1 MDVIYGL
8 IPAMVLLA
16 LGAVAVFF
24 WASRS
29 GQYDDMEGPA
39 HRILNDD
46 DDPLLPKNMQEQKD
60 EEAGIEI
67 ESKRETEKNSE
78 SR

>member
-16 LGAVAVFF
+16 LGAVGVFY
-24 WASRS
+24 WASRT

-46 DDPLLPKNMQEQKD
+46 DDPMLPKEMQEKRAN
-60 EEAGIEI
+60 ENSEGS
-67 ESKRETEKNSE
+67 ESKKDS
-78 SR
+78 

>member
-16 LGAVAVFF
+16 LGAVGVFY
-24 WASRS
+24 WASRT

-46 DDPLLPKNMQEQKD
+46 DDPLLPKSSGEQK
-60 EEAGIEI
+60 
-67 ESKRETEKNSE
+67 ESVDPQKAD
-78 SR
+78 

>member
-24 WASRS
+24 WASRT

-46 DDPLLPKNMQEQKD
+46 DDPLLPKNMQGKKGAENESKS
-60 EEAGIEI
+60 EI
-67 ESKRETEKNSE
+67 EKSSGPK
-78 SR
+78 

>member
-1 MDVIYGL
+1 MNVIYGL

-16 LGAVAVFF
+16 LAAVAVFF
-24 WASRS
+24 WASRT

-46 DDPLLPKNMQEQKD
+46 DDPLLPKSMQGQD
-60 EEAGIEI
+60 EK
-67 ESKRETEKNSE
+67 SVSSE
-78 SR
+78 GDKEDKKSS

>member
-16 LGAVAVFF
+16 LGAVGVFY
-24 WASRS
+24 WASRT

-46 DDPLLPKNMQEQKD
+46 DDPMLPKEMQEKGAEESGSNGETRKD
-60 EEAGIEI
+60 
-67 ESKRETEKNSE
+67 S
-78 SR
+78 

>member
-16 LGAVAVFF
+16 LGAVGVFY
-24 WASRS
+24 WASRT

-46 DDPLLPKNMQEQKD
+46 DDPLLPKGSEGGK
-60 EEAGIEI
+60 
-67 ESKRETEKNSE
+67 ESANPEKPD
-78 SR
+78 

>member
-16 LGAVAVFF
+16 LGAVGVFY

-46 DDPLLPKNMQEQKD
+46 DDPLLPKNMQQKQGGED
-60 EEAGIEI
+60 E
-67 ESKRETEKNSE
+67 TKNATKKDSD
-78 SR
+78 SN